1 MSSPN
6 DKLPTSLRQLLQR
19 MDAEP
24 RAAAAAPAV
33 RARDR
38 LLRDL
43 LPRTAGDTPYLV
55 AGIVG
60 PNNAGKSA
68 LFNSISG
75 RAISPSS
82 PTGGLTK
89 RLWGAAHPELLA
101 HLEAEPTLKRF
112 LFRRAD
118 NLTPEQIEA
127 AASGTNPPE
136 ELLISSVDDMPPGLL
151 LIDTPDFD
159 SIMLE
164 NRAASESLL
173 AVADLALAVVTRHT
187 YQNREVVEYLQRWL
201 SHGRPWILVYNEAPN
216 ADLALSHAEKLASDL
231 DSRPLAVF
239 WSPHDLELQEGRG
252 RLEPVSAQA
261 IANRSSDSLRDFLFD
276 QVQVAEVK
284 TNALRAS
291 LNQLDDDL
299 LEWCALL
306 EERRADA
313 DRILDCA
320 REHAYRAALQI
331 AGGAMPGEPFIA
343 AFRIVLDRRSNELS
357 RRWRMGLRRARL
369 KLEAIPSLFR
379 RSKKTQESDSS
390 KPGGKPA
397 DSILARAEA
406 EILERVWPSLWEN
419 IVRDLGVEAREGAR
433 SRLSAGLRTALD
445 ERLAPEFSKQR
456 LESVRVRIAETAPD
470 VESFREACEAL
481 IEDAIARRG
490 RDWDIQAAVD
500 VTLLAPLAIGA
511 TVILKTGGL
520 GSDVGVAG
528 GAAVSSYLM
537 EKYSHLLGSKIT
549 ADAALRWA
557 ELRADQLGPPMVE
570 AILGAIQGELDEG
583 VRASAQLAADI
594 KGLRKEIMS

>member
-1 MSSPN
+1 MPSPN
-6 DKLPTSLRQLLQR
+6 DQLPTILRQLLR
-19 MDAEP
+19 RIDAEP

-68 LFNSISG
+68 LFNSICG
-75 RAISPSS
+75 RPISPSS

-89 RLWGAAHPELLA
+89 RLWGAAHPDLLA

-118 NLTPEQIEA
+118 DLTPEQVEA
-127 AASGTNPPE
+127 AAEGSNPPE
-136 ELLISSVDDMPPGLL
+136 ELLISSVADMPPGLL

-216 ADLALSHAEKLASDL
+216 AELALSHTEKLASDL

-252 RLEPVSAQA
+252 RLEPVSAEA
-261 IANRSSDSLRDFLFD
+261 IAQRSSVSLRDFLFD

-284 TNALRAS
+284 SNALRAS

-379 RSKKTQESDSS
+379 RSKTAEESDST
-390 KPGGKPA
+390 KPGAKPA

-406 EILERVWPSLWEN
+406 EILERVWPSLWES

-433 SRLSAGLRTALD
+433 ARISPDLRAALD
-445 ERLAPEFSKQR
+445 ERLAPEFSKSR
-456 LESVRVRIAETAPD
+456 LESVRVRIAQTAPD

-481 IEDAIARRG
+481 IEDAISRRG

-549 ADAALRWA
+549 ADAQLRWA

-570 AILGAIQGELDEG
+570 AILGEIQGELDEG

-594 KGLRKEIMS
+594 QRLRKEIMS